1 MLDSLPFATRLKLD
15 SGLLYLYAVSC
26 REYESARL
34 DSRCECPNIPGQPV
48 SNVCKPVDVRREFGF
63 QKRVVMVVTCE
74 CTTQE
79 ENDFVD
85 TRNDS
90 IFYRMSFFFPL

>member
-1 MLDSLPFATRLKLD
+1 MN
-15 SGLLYLYAVSC
+15 LLALIVAVNAQISQVNQ
-26 REYESARL
+26 Y
-34 DSRCECPNIPGQPV
+34 

-90 IFYRMSFFFPL
+90 IFYRVSFFFPL